1 MNPFLS
7 VWLHPKQTARYVIE
21 HKTIVYALMLVVIGY
36 IASGFSGFMNSELYP
51 DFSYVW
57 IFLISIILG
66 PILGIIMMF
75 IASGIVFLIGKLLK
89 GTGSFWDV
97 FKASSLSSIPAI
109 FTGPFYILWMFV
121 SPESFFFEDEVSAI
135 AVIVSIIMIV
145 TSLWSVI
152 ILVAAI
158 AEAHQF
164 SILRSIISLI
174 IPAILL
180 FIFIFGLITII
191 VIIFVAFFSV
201 I

>member
-75 IASGIVFLIGKLLK
+75 IASGIVFLIG
-89 GTGSFWDV
+89 
-97 FKASSLSSIPAI
+97 
-109 FTGPFYILWMFV
+109 
-121 SPESFFFEDEVSAI
+121 
-135 AVIVSIIMIV
+135 
-145 TSLWSVI
+145 
-152 ILVAAI
+152 
-158 AEAHQF
+158 
-164 SILRSIISLI
+164 
-174 IPAILL
+174 
-180 FIFIFGLITII
+180 
-191 VIIFVAFFSV
+191 
-201 I
+201 